1 MKKTVAKV
9 LELKVGKI
17 ETSKLQNSKRELL
30 VSAIRKKPIQKA
42 YLTKTGFR
50 EDEQGDTL
58 HHGGENK
65 ALFLFSSLT
74 YEKINSYFKSS
85 FDMNDVASFGENL
98 VLSEICE
105 NDVCVGDIF
114 EIGET
119 VVQVTQP
126 RQPCWKLSA
135 STKEKDMTK
144 ISFLN
149 GLTGWYAKVLKKGY
163 ISKND
168 EVILQKR
175 THKNLTIA
183 KLNELIVDPMSDEQI
198 TKEALSCDDLGR
210 AFFASLT
217 KRYTLR
223 EKDDQF
229 SYYHT

>member
-1 MKKTVAKV
+1 MKKVISKV
-9 LELKVGKI
+9 LELKVGKV
-17 ETSKLQNSKRELL
+17 ETSKLQDNKREVL
-30 VSAIRKKPIQKA
+30 VSAIMKKPTQKA
-42 YLTKTGFR
+42 YLTKVGFS

-74 YEKINSYFKSS
+74 YEKINSYFESS
-85 FDMNDVASFGENL
+85 FDMKDIASFGENL
-98 VLSEICE
+98 VLSDISESDI
-105 NDVCVGDIF
+105 CVGDIL

-119 VVQVTQP
+119 IVQVTQP

-144 ISFLN
+144 VTFLN
-149 GLTGWYAKVLKKGY
+149 GLTGWYAKVLKEGY

-168 EVILQKR
+168 EVVLQKR
-175 THKNLTIA
+175 THENLTIA
-183 KLNELIVDPMSDEQI
+183 KLNELIVNPMSDEDR

-217 KRYTLR
+217 KRYTLGD
-223 EKDDQF
+223 KDDQF

>member
-1 MKKTVAKV
+1 MKKIIAKV
-9 LELKVGKI
+9 LELKVGNVK
-17 ETSKLQNSKRELL
+17 TSKLQNNKRELL
-30 VSAIRKKPIQKA
+30 VSAIKKRPIQKA
-42 YLTKTGFR
+42 YLTKVGFS

-65 ALFLFSSLT
+65 AVFLFSALT
-74 YEKINSYFKSS
+74 YEKINAYFNSN
-85 FDMNDVASFGENL
+85 FDMSGVASFGENL
-98 VLSEICE
+98 VLSKVCE

-114 EIGET
+114 EIG
-119 VVQVTQP
+119 QSIIQITQP

-144 ISFLN
+144 ITFIN
-149 GLTGWYAKVLKKGY
+149 GFTGWYAKVLKEGY
-163 ISKND
+163 ISKED

-175 THKNLTIA
+175 THNNLTIA
-183 KLNELIVDPMSDEQI
+183 KLNELMVDPMSDEEA
-198 TKEALSCDDLGR
+198 TKEALLCDDLGK

-217 KRYTLR
+217 KRYELR